1 MGESILMIEKTVNL
15 EKVGPVT
22 IFRNR
27 MATRIKITV
36 KPDGIVRVTIP
47 WMASFQSGEKFLAE
61 KQQWIEKTLG
71 KLARRP
77 VSPKTIAPGNI
88 FTTRNF
94 RYEVVPAP
102 VPAVRIRYSSVEKV
116 VSLEYP
122 MEIPIEMPEIQK
134 GLKRV
139 IEGVL
144 RFEAKRFL
152 PMRAVE
158 LASKMGYQINRVT
171 IKNNKTNWGS
181 CSNLKNINLNLHL
194 MRLPD
199 RVIDFIIVHELVHTV
214 IPNHGP
220 KFKATMKRYFPDVNE
235 LEKEIKKIRPESF

>member
-1 MGESILMIEKTVNL
+1 MKEKTVNI
-15 EKVGPVT
+15 ENFGPVT
-22 IFRNR
+22 IYRKKL
-27 MATRIKITV
+27 ATRIKITI
-36 KPDGIVRVTIP
+36 KPGGEIRVSIP
-47 WMASFQSGEKFLAE
+47 WDASFQSGEKFLVD
-61 KQQWIEKTLG
+61 KQQWIEKTLE
-71 KLARRP
+71 KLARKP
-77 VSPKTIAPGNI
+77 TSSKIISQGNI

-94 RYEVVPAP
+94 RYEVAPAS
-102 VPAVRIRYSSVEKV
+102 VRAVRIRYSKEEKV
-116 VSLEYP
+116 VCLEYP
-122 MEIPIEMPEIQK
+122 MEKPIEMPEIQK
-134 GLKRV
+134 SLKKV

-152 PMRAVE
+152 PVRTAE

-214 IPNHGP
+214 IPNHGA
-220 KFKATMKRYFPDVNE
+220 KFKATMKRYFPDASE
-235 LEKEIKKIRPESF
+235 LEKEVKKIRPESFS

>member
-1 MGESILMIEKTVNL
+1 MTEQTVHL

-22 IFRNR
+22 IYRKKQ
-27 MATRIKITV
+27 ATRIKITI
-36 KPDGIVRVTIP
+36 KPGGEIRVSIP
-47 WMASFQSGEKFLAE
+47 WAASFQSGEKFLID
-61 KQQWIEKTLG
+61 KQLWIEKTLE
-71 KLARRP
+71 KLARKP
-77 VSPKTIAPGNI
+77 SSNKLISEGNI

-94 RYEVVPAP
+94 RYEVAPA
-102 VPAVRIRYSSVEKV
+102 AISKVRIRYSKEEKV
-116 VSLEYP
+116 VCLEYP
-122 MEIPIEMPEIQK
+122 KEKPIETPDIQK
-134 GLKRV
+134 SLKKV

-152 PMRAVE
+152 PVRTAE

-199 RVIDFIIVHELVHTV
+199 RVIDYIIVHELVHTV
-214 IPNHGP
+214 IPNHGL
-220 KFKATMKRYFPDVNE
+220 KFKATMKKYFPDSPE
-235 LEKEIKKIRPESF
+235 LEKEVKKIRPECF